1 MNVLAANTLA
11 LYLRLSMEDE
21 GDRDESNSITSQRLL
36 IRNYIRSCPE
46 FENFQ
51 IKEYCDEGY
60 SGTNMD

>member
-51 IKEYCDEGY
+51 IKEY
-60 SGTNMD
+60 